1 MQWTSFISFASR
13 GAGAMLRPMT
23 AWIRRAVWMA
33 RCARRSE
40 RRTVREIAMLEW
52 LLHGGLA
59 H

>member
-1 MQWTSFISFASR
+1 
-13 GAGAMLRPMT
+13 MT
-23 AWIRRAVWMA
+23 AWIRRTVWMA
-33 RCARRSE
+33 RRARRHE